1 MHEHTA
7 HPDREGAPRENAG
20 TFMSQSGKRANTKTE
35 SRSTLVAV
43 CVVANVVAVQTRF
56 RLSGGADAQPCTFS
70 INNRHAARRRGKTK
84 TDQEHALETPLRQ
97 QYCFCDRYSVSGP
110 LLRYVGTEICWSD
123 LFLDPQ
129 TNLYKYSPFCFFS
142 CTTHGLSALHL
153 SLLSILSV

>member
-43 CVVANVVAVQTRF
+43 QTRF

-70 INNRHAARRRGKTK
+70 INNRYAARRRGKTK

-97 QYCFCDRYSVSGP
+97 PYCFCDRYSVSGP
-110 LLRYVGTEICWSD
+110 LLRYVGTGICRSD
-123 LFLDPQ
+123 LFLDP
-129 TNLYKYSPFCFFS
+129 
-142 CTTHGLSALHL
+142 
-153 SLLSILSV
+153 